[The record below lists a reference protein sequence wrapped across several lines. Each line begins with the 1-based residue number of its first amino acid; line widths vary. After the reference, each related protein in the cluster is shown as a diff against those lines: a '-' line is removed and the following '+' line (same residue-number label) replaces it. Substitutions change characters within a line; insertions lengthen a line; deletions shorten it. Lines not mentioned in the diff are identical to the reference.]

1 MKMYDKKSTNVVE
14 AVDFYS
20 DGTVLIYDP
29 NLGAR
34 QNGNGWITVK
44 RNRLIPADYAEMF
57 ISGMS
62 KTEKNKIKER
72 LKLIEA
78 KWETSDGL
86 VFYNIDEAIEHEK
99 LVVEI
104 KEEKY

>member
-29 NLGAR
+29 YLGAK
-34 QNGNGWITVK
+34 QNGNGWYTVK

-57 ISGMS
+57 ITGMS
-62 KTEKNKIKER
+62 KTEKNKIKQR
-72 LKLIEA
+72 LTLVSA
-78 KWETSDGL
+78 SWETTDGK
-86 VFYNIDEAIEHEK
+86 VFDHLDNAIEHEK
-99 LVVEI
+99 KLIES
-104 KEEKY
+104 ENS

>member
-29 NLGAR
+29 NLGSR

-62 KTEKNKIKER
+62 KTEKNKIKDR
-72 LKLIEA
+72 LKLYYAE
-78 KWETSDGL
+78 WMTSDGE
-86 VFYNIDEAIEHEK
+86 VYKDIDLALNHEK
-99 LVVEI
+99 QLMES
-104 KEEKY
+104 EKIS

>member
-20 DGTVLIYDP
+20 DGTVLVYDP

-34 QNGNGWITVK
+34 QNGNGWITIK
-44 RNRLIPADYAEMF
+44 RNRLIPVDYAEMF

-72 LKLIEA
+72 LILTNAWWK
-78 KWETSDGL
+78 TTDGK
-86 VFYNIDEAIEHEK
+86 VFDNLDNAIEHEK
-99 LVVEI
+99 NLMES
-104 KEEKY
+104 E

>member
-20 DGTVLIYDP
+20 DGTVLVYDP
-29 NLGAR
+29 NLSAR
-34 QNGNGWITVK
+34 QNGNGWITIK

-62 KTEKNKIKER
+62 KTEKNKIKDR
-72 LKLIEA
+72 LKLYYAE
-78 KWETSDGL
+78 WMTSDGE
-86 VFYNIDEAIEHEK
+86 VYKDIDLALNHEK
-99 LVVEI
+99 QLMES
-104 KEEKY
+104 EKIS